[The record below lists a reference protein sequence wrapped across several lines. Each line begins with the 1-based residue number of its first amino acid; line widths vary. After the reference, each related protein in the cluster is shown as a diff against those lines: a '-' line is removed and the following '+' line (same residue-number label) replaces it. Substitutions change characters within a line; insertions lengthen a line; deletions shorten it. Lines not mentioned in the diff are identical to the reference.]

1 MFTVEKVLRVF
12 NDKEGVF
19 LEVRNNPDFP
29 DSGIQIVTTDKES
42 HEWYGEQCLCLNSS
56 EEAKALAKAILEM
69 AETIK

>member
-29 DSGIQIVTTDKES
+29 ESGIQIITTDQAS
-42 HEWYGEQCLCLNSS
+42 HDWYGKQDLCLNSK
-56 EEAKALAKAILEM
+56 EEAKALAAAILEM
-69 AETIK
+69 AETII